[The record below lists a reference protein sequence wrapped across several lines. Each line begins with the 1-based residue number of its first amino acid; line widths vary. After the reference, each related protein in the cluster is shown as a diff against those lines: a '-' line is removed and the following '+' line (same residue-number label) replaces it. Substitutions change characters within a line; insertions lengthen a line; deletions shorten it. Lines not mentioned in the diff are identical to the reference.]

1 MADTELINS
10 FLIESDKLEKLL
22 LEFQSDKITPNNVIP
37 IYYQILHVHSML
49 KILKQNKDLEQT
61 YVDKTNT
68 TLDLIYN
75 KFNKKLHPLVLSR
88 LDELIQ
94 DSMMQLKTNK
104 TKEKTKE
111 KIEQDAKDY
120 ENLRQIMSTKEF
132 VEQYD
137 KGMKP

>member
-1 MADTELINS
+1 MKDSELINS

-37 IYYQILHVHSML
+37 TYYQVLHVCSML

-61 YVDKTNT
+61 YVDKINT
-68 TLDLIYN
+68 TSDLIDHE
-75 KFNKKLHPLVLSR
+75 FNNKLHPLVLSC

-94 DSMMQLKTNK
+94 DSMTQLKTNK

-111 KIEQDAKDY
+111 KIEQDARDY
-120 ENLRQIMSTKEF
+120 ENLRKIMSTKEF

>member
-1 MADTELINS
+1 MEDSELINS

-37 IYYQILHVHSML
+37 TYYQVLHVRSML
-49 KILKQNKDLEQT
+49 EILKQNKDLEQT
-61 YVDKTNT
+61 YVDKINT
-68 TLDLIYN
+68 TSDLIDHE
-75 KFNKKLHPLVLSR
+75 FNNKLHPLVLSC

-94 DSMMQLKTNK
+94 DSMTQLKTNK

-111 KIEQDAKDY
+111 KIEQDARDY
-120 ENLRQIMSTKEF
+120 ENLRKIMSTKEF

>member
-37 IYYQILHVHSML
+37 IYYQVLHVRSML

-61 YVDKTNT
+61 YVDKINT
-68 TLDLIYN
+68 TSDLIDN
-75 KFNKKLHPLVLSR
+75 EFNNKLHPLVLSR
-88 LDELIQ
+88 LNELIQ
-94 DSMMQLKTNK
+94 DSMMRLKTNK

-111 KIEQDAKDY
+111 KIEQDARDY
-120 ENLRQIMSTKEF
+120 ENLRKIMSTKEF